1 MDQSGRIAAHEIMIN
16 TPSIKALIRDG
27 KTYRVTSD
35 IQTGAKYG
43 MQTLDT
49 GLMKHYE
56 TGKISYGELI
66 TKCKD
71 PQGII
76 QQLQKQ

>member
-1 MDQSGRIAAHEIMIN
+1 MIS

-27 KTYRVTSD
+27 KTFRITSD

-43 MQTLDT
+43 MQTLDAR
-49 GLMKHYE
+49 LMELYQE
-56 TGKISYGELI
+56 GKISYGELI

-71 PQGII
+71 AQGVI
-76 QQLQKQ
+76 QQMQGTKTS